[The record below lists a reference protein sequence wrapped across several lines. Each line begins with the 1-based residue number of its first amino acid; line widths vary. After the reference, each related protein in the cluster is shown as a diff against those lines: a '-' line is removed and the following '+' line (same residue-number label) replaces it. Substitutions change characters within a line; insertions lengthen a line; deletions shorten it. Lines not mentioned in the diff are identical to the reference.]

1 MRRPAAPARTTRR
14 ALAHAAALRR
24 GAAALA
30 VVALGVVALSVAS
43 PARAARPMITDDA
56 RLVDPKACQ
65 VESWLRVNRGRA
77 DELWAIP
84 SCNPTGKLEL
94 ALGGSLLRDGS
105 GLSTGNSLAQAKTL
119 FRPLVTN
126 GFGWGLAIGVA
137 HDPAIGTTANLIDN
151 YYAYVPASL
160 SLADDAVVVHLN
172 LGALHDRQAHDT
184 RGTWGLGTEVRLSGR
199 TQFIAET
206 FGESGS
212 RPFGHAGVRVWLIP
226 DRLQADTTLGL
237 RLGGAAQ
244 AERWIS
250 VGLRWLSV
258 PFLP

>member
-1 MRRPAAPARTTRR
+1 MRRPIPPLRSARPGPARTVRR
-14 ALAHAAALRR
+14 GAPAGALRR
-24 GAAALA
+24 TLRACAAAALA
-30 VVALGVVALSVAS
+30 VVAMTLPA

-65 VESWLRVNRGRA
+65 VESWMRVNRGRA

-84 SCNPTGKLEL
+84 SCNPTGNLEL

-119 FRPLVTN
+119 FRPLVPN
-126 GFGWGLAIGVA
+126 GFGWGLAVGIA

-151 YYAYVPASL
+151 LYAYVPASL
-160 SLADDAVVVHLN
+160 SLADDAVVLHLN
-172 LGALHDRQAHDT
+172 LGALHDRHAHVT
-184 RGTWGLGTEVRLSGR
+184 RGTWGLGTEVRLFGR
-199 TQFIAET
+199 TQLIAET

-212 RPFGHAGVRVWLIP
+212 RPFGHAGLRIWLIP
-226 DRLQADTTLGL
+226 DHLQVDTTLGL
-237 RLGGAAQ
+237 R
-244 AERWIS
+244 WI
-250 VGLRWLSV
+250 SV

>member
-1 MRRPAAPARTTRR
+1 VRRPAAPARTTRR
-14 ALAHAAALRR
+14 APAHAAALRR
-24 GAAALA
+24 AAAALA
-30 VVALGVVALSVAS
+30 VAALGVVALSVAS

-84 SCNPTGKLEL
+84 SCNPTGNLEL

-119 FRPLVTN
+119 FRPLVPN
-126 GFGWGLAIGVA
+126 GFGWGLAV
-137 HDPAIGTTANLIDN
+137 
-151 YYAYVPASL
+151 
-160 SLADDAVVVHLN
+160 
-172 LGALHDRQAHDT
+172 GALHDRHAHAT
-184 RGTWGLGTEVRLSGR
+184 RGTWGLGTEIRLSGR
-199 TQFIAET
+199 AQLIAET

-226 DRLQADTTLGL
+226 ERLQADTTLGL